1 MERLEALLIAPSRLD
16 ESALVVSSKRDEPKA
31 IEYPTSE
38 TKQITANSS
47 TPWGQKPGIPSTDT
61 KPHGIELLSLVKI
74 RPARLLHQSK

>member
-1 MERLEALLIAPSRLD
+1 MEQLEALLIAPSRLD

-47 TPWGQKPGIPSTDT
+47 TPWGQKPDIPSTDT